1 MTFSAAPSPNLRPL
15 AGKENPMPEL
25 KTTITVVEIIVATV
39 LAMLLGDY
47 LGYKIGRWR
56 LAAIVGLVALVSI
69 VIFAIY
75 AAIVLT

>member
-1 MTFSAAPSPNLRPL
+1 
-15 AGKENPMPEL
+15 MPEL